1 MGPSEEPVLFSKS
14 SLGASPSY
22 RARWSPGFPLS
33 LISVGGRGHHFS
45 LMKQNSSCLCF
56 LVLWSPPL
64 LFLWLQES
72 ESHCGFFFFLCLPA
86 GNYGL
91 WATGQTG
98 ISGNPLALS
107 FLGPKI
113 SIWSVFFSLPL
124 RVFLCL
130 FYIKHPEYLVI
141 FSLGNKEVC
150 LLQVLHLF
158 LYLVL

>member
-1 MGPSEEPVLFSKS
+1 
-14 SLGASPSY
+14 
-22 RARWSPGFPLS
+22 
-33 LISVGGRGHHFS
+33 
-45 LMKQNSSCLCF
+45 
-56 LVLWSPPL
+56 
-64 LFLWLQES
+64 
-72 ESHCGFFFFLCLPA
+72 
-86 GNYGL
+86 L